1 MWSSVFEINFGVRQ
15 GSVLSPFGSSF
26 KGCFMILY
34 ANDILLLSPSISQ
47 LEKLLS
53 VCERELAWLDMA
65 IDFKK
70 SCCIRIGPCC
80 DKTIGT
86 LYSETGH
93 SIYHG

>member
-70 SCCIRIGPCC
+70 VM
-80 DKTIGT
+80 
-86 LYSETGH
+86 LYSNWSLLRQNNWH
-93 SIYHG
+93 SL